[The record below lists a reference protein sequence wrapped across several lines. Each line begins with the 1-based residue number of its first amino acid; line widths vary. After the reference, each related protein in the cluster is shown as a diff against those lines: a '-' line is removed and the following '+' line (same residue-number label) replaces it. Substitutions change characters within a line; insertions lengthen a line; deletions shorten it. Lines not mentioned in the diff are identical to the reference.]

1 MCEVEHMKLMDVYIP
16 YRRGKRCGV
25 SVYAGKMFR
34 RKKCGRW
41 CGIRFMFYLER
52 KDEEGDWVFTNWRF
66 LTIPI
71 RRVENE

>member
-1 MCEVEHMKLMDVYIP
+1 MCEVERMELMDVYIP

-34 RKKCGRW
+34 RKKRGRL

-52 KDEEGDWVFTNWRF
+52 KEEEGDWVFTNWRF

-71 RRVENE
+71 RRVANE

>member
-1 MCEVEHMKLMDVYIP
+1 MCEADCMKLMDVYIP
-16 YRRGKRCGV
+16 YSRGKRCGV

-34 RKKCGRW
+34 RKKRGRW

-52 KDEEGDWVFTNWRF
+52 KDEEGDWVFTNWGF
-66 LTIPI
+66 LTIPS

>member
-1 MCEVEHMKLMDVYIP
+1 MCEVDCMELMDVHIP

-34 RKKCGRW
+34 RKKRGRW

-52 KDEEGDWVFTNWRF
+52 KDEDGD
-66 LTIPI
+66 
-71 RRVENE
+71 

>member
-1 MCEVEHMKLMDVYIP
+1 MCEVERMELMDVYIP

-34 RKKCGRW
+34 RKKRGRR

-52 KDEEGDWVFTNWRF
+52 KDEEGD
-66 LTIPI
+66 
-71 RRVENE
+71 

>member
-1 MCEVEHMKLMDVYIP
+1 MCEVDCMELMDVYIP

-34 RKKCGRW
+34 RKKRGRW

-52 KDEEGDWVFTNWRF
+52 KEEDDWVFTNWGF

-71 RRVENE
+71 RRVANE

>member
-1 MCEVEHMKLMDVYIP
+1 MCEVKHMKLMDVYIP

-34 RKKCGRW
+34 RKKLGRW

-52 KDEEGDWVFTNWRF
+52 KDEEGDWVFTNWGF
-66 LTIPI
+66 LAIPI